1 MAALV
6 AERFAHTN
14 QVEVIFGLICFLALR
29 LFAIGPSCVMRGLCH
44 LSTCLSG
51 SFFFSLQWVRCHVSL
66 VTSNMDF
73 QFRELPAGP
82 ISSLKAIF
90 SVFKALIKLPLSW
103 QSDHLCNN

>member
-14 QVEVIFGLICFLALR
+14 QVEVIFGLICFLAL

-51 SFFFSLQWVRCHVSL
+51 S
-66 VTSNMDF
+66 
-73 QFRELPAGP
+73 
-82 ISSLKAIF
+82 
-90 SVFKALIKLPLSW
+90 
-103 QSDHLCNN
+103 